1 MSPVNSIK
9 VVHFKWRTLNT
20 AFGHGEYPDINHPAF
35 KCVGNDGHGCTTTER
50 DENVPVEYNFEN
62 PRKGTSATIP
72 NGGFVIVRFIADNP
86 GLWLFHCHTFSH
98 LLEGQ
103 SVLLDVS
110 DKGVPPVPPNF
121 PTCPIH
127 DATVASNATLVDL
140 SSIGTS
146 NISSSTAC
154 IGVSS
159 TTVAILLSIS
169 VWLSL

>member
-1 MSPVNSIK
+1 MIIR
-9 VVHFKWRTLNT
+9 FK
-20 AFGHGEYPDINHPAF
+20 
-35 KCVGNDGHGCTTTER
+35 
-50 DENVPVEYNFEN
+50 
-62 PRKGTSATIP
+62 
-72 NGGFVIVRFIADNP
+72 ADNP

-127 DATVASNATLVDL
+127 DATVASNATLVNL
-140 SSIGTS
+140 SSIGNS

-159 TTVAILLSIS
+159 IVAILLSIS
-169 VWLSL
+169 VWLTF